1 MPVSAQPPVIAIDGP
16 SSSGKGTVAARIA
29 ERLGWHLLDSGALY
43 RGVAWAAV
51 QRGIDLD
58 DGGRLAAMTRQLDF
72 DIRPGSIHI
81 DGIDVTD
88 AIREEPVSIG
98 SSRVARLQPV
108 RNALRT
114 VQVGMRRPPGLVAD
128 GRDMGTVVFPTAELK
143 VFLDASVEERARRRY
158 KQLIDKGSDVSL
170 TGLFAS
176 LRARDERD
184 RSRSV
189 SPLRADDDAVMIDT
203 TRMSISAV
211 VEEVLNHA
219 AARSLTGAG
228 AAGDRTSEKE
238 G

>member
-1 MPVSAQPPVIAIDGP
+1 MASPQPFVITIDGP

-29 ERLGWHLLDSGALY
+29 GRLGWHLLDSGALY
-43 RGVAWAAV
+43 RGVAWAAAR
-51 QRGIDLD
+51 RGIDLD
-58 DGGRLAAMTRQLDF
+58 DGERLAKMTRRLAF

-81 DGIDVTD
+81 DGVDVTE

-98 SSRVARLQPV
+98 SSRIARLQPV

-114 VQVGMRRPPGLVAD
+114 VQMGMRRPPGLVAD

-158 KQLIDKGSDVSL
+158 KQLMDKGSDVSL

-184 RSRSV
+184 RTRSV

-203 TRMSISAV
+203 TRMSIAAV
-211 VEEVLNHA
+211 VGEILNHA
-219 AARSLTGAG
+219 AARALTGTAPAG
-228 AAGDRTSEKE
+228 ERPGESE
-238 G
+238 